1 MRLTSISIR
10 NHSRVADLDV
20 QVRRHAVIVG
30 ANDVGKTSILRL
42 LNLALGTS
50 AAGLYQALSPADLR
64 ETDLPMVTNLTLGG
78 FSDAERTLFPSE
90 ISVAQGDETE
100 SLQLQLRVELD
111 PSDDEAVA
119 IHRWFP
125 DAGHERAPTREQL
138 ESFGW
143 RYLRASRA
151 NATNVLDGPASA
163 VRTLLESADLGGQ
176 RNALVSLLTQFNEE
190 LGESEPIVDLL
201 ERVAKHLSRA
211 MPKDVHSTDFAV
223 RSTADPEKDVLGN
236 VTMFL
241 NRGDHPVPLHEQ
253 SDGVRQLMAM
263 TLFDLAEGKANML
276 AIDEP
281 ELHLHPAS
289 QRTISDLLSGDG
301 NQKVL
306 VTHSPFV
313 VQRFEPAEIITID
326 RDGHAHQI
334 LDSHLTEVEKQ
345 RANWWSPR
353 LLEALTSRFIL
364 VVEGAADRIIVE
376 GAARASEVDLDR
388 LGAVVLELD
397 GADKFPN
404 VYQLL
409 GPRGFG
415 VTLLGLVD
423 EQESNRWVGTVG
435 GKPAKVV
442 GRHVFISKMDLED
455 EYARALTGPGAAEVL
470 IRAGVCTESA
480 ILMSAGVTRLE
491 DVPWEKVAA
500 YCRKDKVVAA
510 SAIGAAL
517 TPQHAKAIES
527 VQMMLL
533 ELQCLALI

>member
-10 NHSRVADLDV
+10 NHSRVADLNV
-20 QVRRHAVIVG
+20 HIRRHAVIVG

-42 LNLALGTS
+42 LHLALGTP
-50 AAGLYQALSPADLR
+50 AAGLYQSLSPLDLR
-64 ETDLPMVTNLTLGG
+64 EPEQPMLVELTLGG

-90 ISVAQGDETE
+90 ISVAHEDGTE
-100 SLQLQLRVELD
+100 SLLLQLRVELD
-111 PSDDEAVA
+111 PSDDESVA
-119 IHRWFP
+119 IQRWFP

-143 RYLRASRA
+143 RYLRAGRT
-151 NATNVLDGPASA
+151 NAAGILDGPASA
-163 VRTLLESADLGGQ
+163 VRTLLDAADLGGQ
-176 RNALVSLLTQFNEE
+176 KNALVSLLTQFNEE
-190 LGESEPIVDLL
+190 LGGSESIANLL

-211 MPKDVHSTDFAV
+211 MPQEVHSTDFTV

-241 NRGDHPVPLHEQ
+241 NRDDHPVPLIEQ
-253 SDGVRQLMAM
+253 SDGVRQLMSM
-263 TLFDLAEGKANML
+263 TLFDLAEGAANML

-281 ELHLHPAS
+281 ELHLHPTS

-301 NQKVL
+301 NQKVV

-326 RDGHAHQI
+326 RDGRAHQI
-334 LDSHLTEVEKQ
+334 PDSHLTAVEKQ

-353 LLEALTSRFIL
+353 LLEALTSRFTL
-364 VVEGAADRIIVE
+364 VVEGVADRIVVE
-376 GAARASEVDLDR
+376 GVARATGIDLDR

-409 GPRGFG
+409 GPKGFE

-442 GRHVFISKMDLED
+442 DQRVFISRADLEG
-455 EYARALTGPGAAEVL
+455 EYARALTGPGAAALL
-470 IRAGVCTESA
+470 IAGGVCTESA
-480 ILMSAGVTRLE
+480 ILMSAGVSTLDE
-491 DVPWEKVAA
+491 VPWEKIAE
-500 YCRKDKVVAA
+500 YCRKDKVIAA
-510 SAIGAAL
+510 SAIAGAL
-517 TPQHAKAIES
+517 TQEQAKAIES
-527 VQMMLL
+527 VQRMLSKL
-533 ELQCLALI
+533 EVLAEK